1 MTEHNIVI
9 GSRGSRLAVI
19 QSEMVRDFIREKK
32 PGCQVEILTMKTT
45 GDKILDRTLEKI
57 GGKGLFVKELDKAL
71 LDGCSDLS
79 VHSLKDMPMELSE
92 ELPLLA
98 FSKREDPRDVLVLPE
113 GAEKWDRTLPVGC
126 SSQRRM
132 LQLKELYPDVTFLP
146 VRGNIQTR
154 LQKLQSG
161 AYGALILAAAGLKRL
176 GLENRIYRYFEPDEI
191 IPAAGQGILAVQG
204 RKGEDYAFLKAYND
218 PAAQTAQAAER
229 AFVKYL
235 NGGCSSPIA
244 AYAEMKNGKLLL
256 RGLYYQEATGIYKK
270 GQIEGNPEDAET
282 MGMLLAEG
290 LKKECHAQSCT
301 AVKEDD
307 IKPGKVWLVGAGP
320 SDPGLFTLKG
330 KRVLQ
335 KAEVVVYD
343 ALAGQAILSMIP
355 EDAEKINV
363 GKRASHHLMPQEEI
377 NKILVKKALEGKRVV
392 RLKGGDPFLFGRGG
406 EELELL
412 KAHQI
417 PYEVVPGVTSAIAVP
432 AYNGIPVT
440 HRDFCSSVHIITG
453 HKKKGDTYDIDFE
466 ALVRT
471 KGTLVFLMGVTALAD
486 ICDGL
491 LKAGMRADM
500 PVAILQQGT
509 TAGQKRIS
517 ATVSTLP
524 EEVQKQGIQTPAII
538 VVGEVCAL
546 ADRFAWHEALPLAGR
561 KILVTRP
568 KELISQMAEK
578 LRREGAEVLELPAI
592 KTEAISEN
600 QKLKQSMEAI
610 HSYDWIVFTSPTGVR
625 VFFEKLAEH
634 EADIRKLA
642 AAKFAVIGSG
652 SEKELK
658 KHGILADLKPEI
670 FDGEHLGSSLARAC
684 TGGERILIPRAETA
698 NQELILELQKVPDV
712 QIDDVPTYRTLYES
726 SELIDQKA
734 EFEQGKID
742 FVVFTS
748 ASTVRGFAQAAKGLD
763 FSLVRAVCI
772 GKQTKQAADELG
784 MQSWMS
790 EKATMDSVLDK
801 VKELCR
807 KQL

>member
-1 MTEHNIVI
+1 M
-9 GSRGSRLAVI
+9 
-19 QSEMVRDFIREKK
+19 
-32 PGCQVEILTMKTT
+32 
-45 GDKILDRTLEKI
+45 
-57 GGKGLFVKELDKAL
+57 
-71 LDGCSDLS
+71 
-79 VHSLKDMPMELSE
+79 
-92 ELPLLA
+92 
-98 FSKREDPRDVLVLPE
+98 
-113 GAEKWDRTLPVGC
+113 
-126 SSQRRM
+126 
-132 LQLKELYPDVTFLP
+132 
-146 VRGNIQTR
+146 
-154 LQKLQSG
+154 
-161 AYGALILAAAGLKRL
+161 
-176 GLENRIYRYFEPDEI
+176 
-191 IPAAGQGILAVQG
+191 
-204 RKGEDYAFLKAYND
+204 
-218 PAAQTAQAAER
+218 
-229 AFVKYL
+229 
-235 NGGCSSPIA
+235 
-244 AYAEMKNGKLLL
+244 
-256 RGLYYQEATGIYKK
+256 
-270 GQIEGNPEDAET
+270 
-282 MGMLLAEG
+282 
-290 LKKECHAQSCT
+290 
-301 AVKEDD
+301 
-307 IKPGKVWLVGAGP
+307 
-320 SDPGLFTLKG
+320 
-330 KRVLQ
+330 
-335 KAEVVVYD
+335 
-343 ALAGQAILSMIP
+343 
-355 EDAEKINV
+355 
-363 GKRASHHLMPQEEI
+363 
-377 NKILVKKALEGKRVV
+377 

-500 PVAILQQGT
+500 PAAILQQGT

-610 HSYDWIVFTSPTGVR
+610 QSYDWIVFTSPTGVR

-742 FVVFTS
+742 FAVFTS
-748 ASTVRGFAQAAKGLD
+748 ASTVRGFAQAVKGLD

>member
-9 GSRGSRLAVI
+9 GSRESRLAVI
-19 QSEMVRDFIREKK
+19 QSEMVRDFIREQN
-32 PGCQVEILTMKTT
+32 PECQVEILTMKTT
-45 GDKILDRTLEKI
+45 GDKILDRTLDKI

-71 LDGCSDLS
+71 LDKRSDLS

-126 SSQRRM
+126 SSRRRM

-161 AYGALILAAAGLKRL
+161 AYGALLLAAAGLKRL

-218 PAAQTAQAAER
+218 PAAQTAAAAER

-244 AYAEMKNGKLLL
+244 AYAEIKSGKLLL

-270 GQIEGNPEDAET
+270 GQLEGMPEDAET
-282 MGMLLAEG
+282 IGIQLAG
-290 LKKECHAQSCT
+290 QLKTACHAQSCT
-301 AVKEDD
+301 ATKEGD
-307 IKPGKVWLVGAGP
+307 IKTGKVWLVGAGP

-335 KAEVVVYD
+335 EAEVVVYD
-343 ALAGQAILSMIP
+343 ALAGQGILSMIP
-355 EDAEKINV
+355 ENAEKINV
-363 GKRASHHLMPQEEI
+363 GKRASHHLMHQEEI
-377 NKILVKKALEGKRVV
+377 NKILVKKALEGKKVV

-486 ICDGL
+486 
-491 LKAGMRADM
+491 M
-500 PVAILQQGT
+500 PAAILQQGT
-509 TAGQKRIS
+509 TAGQKRIC

-546 ADRFAWHEALPLAGR
+546 ADKFTWHEALPLAGR
-561 KILVTRP
+561 KILITRP
-568 KELISQMAEK
+568 KERISKMAEK

-592 KTEAISEN
+592 RTRAIKEN
-600 QKLKQSMEAI
+600 QRLKTCLEKI
-610 HSYDWIVFTSPTGVR
+610 TSYDWIVFTSPTGVR
-625 VFFEKLAEH
+625 IFFENMAEN
-634 EADIRKLA
+634 EVDIRKFA
-642 AAKFAVIGSG
+642 AAKFAVIGDG

-658 KHGILADLKPEI
+658 KHGIQADLKPEV
-670 FDGEHLGSSLARAC
+670 FDGEHLGSSLAGAC
-684 TGGERILIPRAETA
+684 TGGERILIPRAEAA
-698 NQELILELQKVPDV
+698 NQELITELQKVAKV
-712 QIDDVPTYRTLYES
+712 QIDDVPTYRTLYKT
-726 SELIDQKA
+726 SELIDQRA

-742 FVVFTS
+742 FAVFTS
-748 ASTVRGFAQAAKGLD
+748 ASTVRGFAQATKGLD

-784 MQSWMS
+784 MRTWMS

-801 VKELCR
+801 VKELCLR
-807 KQL
+807 QV

>member
-9 GSRGSRLAVI
+9 GSRESRLAVI
-19 QSEMVRDFIREKK
+19 QSEMVRDFIREQN
-32 PGCQVEILTMKTT
+32 PEYQVEILTMKTT
-45 GDKILDRTLEKI
+45 GDKILDRTLDKI

-71 LDGCSDLS
+71 LDKRSDLS

-161 AYGALILAAAGLKRL
+161 TYGALILAAAGLKRL
-176 GLENRIYRYFEPDEI
+176 GLESRIYRYFEPDEI

-218 PAAQTAQAAER
+218 PAAQAAATAER

-244 AYAEMKNGKLLL
+244 AYAEIKSGKLLL
-256 RGLYYQEATGIYKK
+256 RGLYYQEATGICKK

-282 MGMLLAEG
+282 MGMVLAEG
-290 LKKECHAQSCT
+290 LKKECAMRT
-301 AVKEDD
+301 EN
-307 IKPGKVWLVGAGP
+307 IKTGKIWLVGAGP

-335 KAEVVVYD
+335 EAEVVVYD
-343 ALAGQAILSMIP
+343 ALAGQGILSMIP
-355 EDAEKINV
+355 ENAEKINV

-377 NKILVKKALEGKRVV
+377 NKILVKKALEGKKVV

-453 HKKKGDTYDIDFE
+453 HKKKGDTYDVDFE

-486 ICDGL
+486 ICDAL

-500 PVAILQQGT
+500 PAAILQQGT
-509 TAGQKRIS
+509 TAGQKRIC

-546 ADRFAWHEALPLAGR
+546 ADKFAWHEALPLAGR
-561 KILVTRP
+561 KILITRP
-568 KELISQMAEK
+568 KELISKMAEK

-592 KTEAISEN
+592 RTEAIKEN
-600 QKLKQSMEAI
+600 QKLKTCLEQI
-610 HSYDWIVFTSPTGVR
+610 TSYDWIVFTSPTGVR
-625 VFFEKLAEH
+625 IFFENMAEN
-634 EADIRKLA
+634 EVDIRKLA

-658 KHGILADLKPEI
+658 KYGIQADLKPEV
-670 FDGEHLGSSLARAC
+670 FDGEHLGSSLAGAC
-684 TGGERILIPRAETA
+684 TGGERILIPRAEAA
-698 NQELILELQKVPDV
+698 NQELITELQKVSKV
-712 QIDDVPTYRTLYES
+712 QIDDVATYRTLYKTP
-726 SELIDQKA
+726 ELIDQSA

-742 FVVFTS
+742 FAVFTS
-748 ASTVRGFAQAAKGLD
+748 ASTVRGFAQATKGLD
-763 FSLVRAVCI
+763 FSFVRAVCI

-784 MQSWMS
+784 MQTWMS

-807 KQL
+807 KQF